1 MIRKK
6 IQAAAGAGMIAFG
19 IWMESAAAQGE
30 QFASA
35 GVGRAIEKY
44 VDRVSDSSRKSQP
57 AYVSYEGYAAARVTS
72 HLNIRSQPSSGS
84 RIVGELR
91 DGGIGRVTDRK
102 DGWTKIRSGTVEG
115 YVNDKYLIYDE
126 DISAYA
132 EKKKYPRTAVVTAE
146 ALKVRKEPDLKSDV
160 LAVAEKGTSYE
171 IMDSREEDC
180 WTKVKLQ
187 DGKGYVSKEHIK
199 VGYDFDEARP
209 IEKAEE
215 EASSGEKKTRTS
227 KASGEQ
233 KVSVSGKTL
242 GSQIAAYAVK
252 YVGNPY
258 VYGGSSLTR
267 GADCSGFV
275 MRVYEHF
282 GYHLSHSSAAQAG
295 EGREVAVSS
304 IQPGDLLF
312 YRSGGR
318 ISHVTM
324 YIGNGKVVHASNS
337 APYPKGGIKISSVH
351 YRTPCRAVR
360 IIK

>member
-19 IWMESAAAQGE
+19 VLMESAAAQGE

-44 VDRVSDSSRKSQP
+44 VDRISDSSEQTRSVY
-57 AYVSYEGYAAARVTS
+57 ASYKGYAVAKVNS
-72 HLNIRSQPSSGS
+72 HLNIRSQPSNAGK
-84 RIVGELR
+84 IVGELK
-91 DGGIGRVTDRK
+91 DGGIGKVTGRK
-102 DGWTKIRSGTVEG
+102 DGWTKIQSGAVEG
-115 YVNDKYLIYDE
+115 YVDDKYLIYDE
-126 DISAYA
+126 EISVYA
-132 EKKKYPRTAVVTAE
+132 EKKNYPKTAVVTAE
-146 ALKVRKEPDLKSDV
+146 ALKVREEPDLKSDV
-160 LAVAEKGTSYE
+160 LTVAEKGTSYE
-171 IMDSREEDC
+171 IMDSRESS

-187 DGKGYVSKEHIK
+187 NGAGYVSKEHIEL
-199 VGYDFDEARP
+199 GYDFDKASP
-209 IEKAEE
+209 AEE
-215 EASSGEKKTRTS
+215 EDETPSVSGNKASAS
-227 KASGEQ
+227 KASAGQ
-233 KVSVSGKTL
+233 KVSVSGKSF

-258 VYGGSSLTR
+258 VYGGVSLTK

-275 MRVYEHF
+275 MKVYEHF
-282 GYHLSHSSAAQAG
+282 GYSLSHSSAAQAEEG
-295 EGREVAVSS
+295 EQVAVSS

-318 ISHVTM
+318 INHVTM